1 MFRPLRNL
9 FRLLGIA
16 RTLARYD
23 ALFPADWLPAT
34 GGLVFAARLL
44 SGFRTAR
51 DIRGLRPGERL
62 AKALEALGPSFIKFG
77 QMLSTRPDLVGESVA
92 ADLSSLQDRLPPF
105 SSAQARAAI
114 EAEFDQPVALLFEA
128 FENEPIAAA
137 SIAQV
142 HIAKVR
148 RPAPEAAEVAQQS
161 GEDPAGEDPSGQD
174 SGEDGDE
181 FTTVA
186 VKILRPGI
194 EDAIERDLDLFRWIA
209 GLAERYQPR
218 LRRLKPVAA
227 VETFAA
233 SLRWEMDLRMEGA
246 AASELHANFL
256 DDPMYVVP
264 EVDWERTGRRILT
277 TEWIDGIPIHDVDDL
292 VEAGHDLEAVV
303 AKASESFFLQVFRDG
318 FFHADMHPGNAFVRA
333 DGALCVVD
341 FGIMGWIDR
350 PTRYFLA
357 DMLLGF
363 ITRDYARVADVH
375 FQAGYIPPETDREVF
390 QQAIRAIGEP
400 IFDRPPNEISIARLL
415 AQLFQV
421 SERFNMEAQPQLL
434 LLQKTML
441 IAEGVGRRLAP
452 ELNMWQLT
460 LPLIEAWMREHRGPE
475 ARLADVT
482 ANTILAVQRLPEAVH
497 AVEKAA
503 RTITEG
509 RLSLDLRS
517 TSSPKWPL
525 WLAIGVTAL
534 LAIIALAD

>member
-23 ALFPADWLPAT
+23 ALFPAEWMPVS

-44 SGFRTAR
+44 SGFHTAR
-51 DIRGLRPGERL
+51 DVRDLRPGQRL
-62 AKALEALGPSFIKFG
+62 ALALQALGPSFIKFG
-77 QMLSTRPDLVGESVA
+77 QMLSTRPDLVGETIA
-92 ADLSSLQDRLPPF
+92 DDLSSLQDRLPPF
-105 SSAQARAAI
+105 SSAEARAAI
-114 EAEFDQPVALLFEA
+114 ETEFELSVEELFET
-128 FENEPIAAA
+128 FEDEPIAAA

-142 HIAKVR
+142 HIATIHR
-148 RPAPEAAEVAQQS
+148 NAEES
-161 GEDPAGEDPSGQD
+161 
-174 SGEDGDE
+174 DE
-181 FTTVA
+181 LEQTTVA

-194 EDAIERDLDLFRWIA
+194 EAAIERDLDLFRWIA
-209 GLAERYQPR
+209 DLAERSQPR
-218 LRRLKPVAA
+218 LRRLKPIAA

-246 AASELHANFL
+246 AASELHGNFT

-264 EVDWERTGRRILT
+264 EVNWERTGRRILT
-277 TEWIDGIPIHDVDDL
+277 TQWIDGIPIHDVDDL

-318 FFHADMHPGNAFVRA
+318 FFHADMHPGNAFVSA
-333 DGALCVVD
+333 EGALCVVD
-341 FGIMGWIDR
+341 FGIMGRIDR

-375 FQAGYIPPETDREVF
+375 FQAGYIPAETDREVF

-452 ELNMWQLT
+452 ELNMWQLA
-460 LPLIEAWMREHRGPE
+460 LPLIEEWMRENRGPE
-475 ARLADVT
+475 ARLAEIT
-482 ANTILAVQRLPEAVH
+482 ANTILAVQRLPDAVEAV
-497 AVEKAA
+497 ERAA
-503 RTITEG
+503 TTITDG
-509 RLSLDLRS
+509 RLSLDLRNA
-517 TSSPKWPL
+517 SSPKWPL
-525 WLAIGVTAL
+525 WLAIGVTAV
-534 LAIIALAD
+534 LAVIALAD

>member
-1 MFRPLRNL
+1 MFGPLRNL

-23 ALFPADWLPAT
+23 ALFPAEWLPAS
-34 GGLVFAARLL
+34 GGLIFAARLL
-44 SGFRTAR
+44 SGFRTKR
-51 DIRGLRPGERL
+51 DVRDLRQGERL
-62 AKALEALGPSFIKFG
+62 ARALQALGPSFIKFG
-77 QMLSTRPDLVGESVA
+77 QMLSTRSDLVGETIA
-92 ADLSSLQDRLPPF
+92 TDLSTLQDRLKPF
-105 SSAQARAAI
+105 SRQEAHAAI
-114 EAEFDQPVALLFEA
+114 EAEFGKSVADLFDEFDDTPV
-128 FENEPIAAA
+128 AAA

-142 HIAKVR
+142 HIAKILITADDQDD
-148 RPAPEAAEVAQQS
+148 PDEEH
-161 GEDPAGEDPSGQD
+161 GEDET
-174 SGEDGDE
+174 EGDA
-181 FTTVA
+181 FRTVA

-194 EDAIERDLDLFRWIA
+194 ERAIERDLELFRWIA
-209 GLAERYQPR
+209 DLAERSQPG
-218 LRRLKPVAA
+218 LRRLKPIAA

-246 AASELHANFL
+246 AASELRGNFL
-256 DDPMYVVP
+256 DDDLYVVP
-264 EVDWERTGRRILT
+264 AVDWERTGRRILT

-292 VEAGHDLEAVV
+292 IEAGHDLEAVV
-303 AKASESFFLQVFRDG
+303 RKASESFFLQVFRDG

-341 FGIMGWIDR
+341 FGIMGRIDR
-350 PTRYFLA
+350 STRYFLA

-375 FQAGYIPPETDREVF
+375 FQAGYIPPATDREVF
-390 QQAIRAIGEP
+390 QQAIRAVGEP

-452 ELNMWQLT
+452 ELNMWQLAQ
-460 LPLIEAWMREHRGPE
+460 PLIEDWMREHRGPE
-475 ARLADVT
+475 ARLAEIT
-482 ANTILAVQRLPEAVH
+482 ADTILAVQRLPEAVR
-497 AVEKAA
+497 AVEQAA
-503 RTITEG
+503 TTITEG

-517 TSSPKWPL
+517 TSSARWPL
-525 WLAIGVTAL
+525 WLAIGVTAV
-534 LAIIALAD
+534 LALIAILD

>member
-51 DIRGLRPGERL
+51 NIRDPRPGQRL

-92 ADLSSLQDRLPPF
+92 ADLSSLQDRLPAF

-114 EAEFDQPVALLFEA
+114 EAEFGRPVALLFEA
-128 FENEPIAAA
+128 FEDEPIAAA

-142 HIAKVR
+142 HIAKVK
-148 RPAPEAAEVAQQS
+148 RPAAVPD
-161 GEDPAGEDPSGQD
+161 DPATNAPEPEPTEDLV
-174 SGEDGDE
+174 
-181 FTTVA
+181 TVA
-186 VKILRPGI
+186 VKVLRPGI
-194 EDAIERDLDLFRWIA
+194 EAAIERDLDLFRWIA
-209 GLAERYQPR
+209 ELAERSQPR
-218 LRRLKPVAA
+218 LRRLKPIAA
-227 VETFAA
+227 VETFAT
-233 SLRWEMDLRMEGA
+233 SLRWELDMRMEGA
-246 AASELHANFL
+246 AASELHGNFL

-264 EVDWERTGRRILT
+264 QVDWERTGRRILT

-292 VEAGHDLEAVV
+292 VDAGHDLEAVV

-341 FGIMGWIDR
+341 FGIMGRIDR

-375 FQAGYIPPETDREVF
+375 FQAGYIPPDTDREVF
-390 QQAIRAIGEP
+390 QQAIRAVGEP

-452 ELNMWQLT
+452 ELNMWQLA
-460 LPLIEAWMREHRGPE
+460 LPLIEDWMRENRGPE
-475 ARLADVT
+475 ARLAEIT
-482 ANTILAVQRLPEAVH
+482 ANTILAVQRLPDAVQ
-497 AVEKAA
+497 AVERAA

-509 RLSLDLRS
+509 RLSLDLRNAA
-517 TSSPKWPL
+517 SPKWPL
-525 WLAIGVTAL
+525 WLAIGVTAV
-534 LAIIALAD
+534 LAVIALAD

>member
-51 DIRGLRPGERL
+51 NIRDLRPGERL

-114 EAEFDQPVALLFEA
+114 EAEFDQPVELLFET

-148 RPAPEAAEVAQQS
+148 RRVPEVADETQS
-161 GEDPAGEDPSGQD
+161 AEDPAGKDDSED
-174 SGEDGDE
+174 EDE
-181 FTTVA
+181 FATVA

-194 EDAIERDLDLFRWIA
+194 EAAIERDLDLFRWIA
-209 GLAERYQPR
+209 DLAERSQPR
-218 LRRLKPVAA
+218 LRRLKPIAA

-264 EVDWERTGRRILT
+264 VVDWERTGRRILT

-292 VEAGHDLEAVV
+292 VAAGHDLEAVV

-341 FGIMGWIDR
+341 FGIMGRIDR

-363 ITRDYARVADVH
+363 ITRDYVRVADVH
-375 FQAGYIPPETDREVF
+375 FQAGYIPPDTDREVF

-452 ELNMWQLT
+452 ELNMWQLA
-460 LPLIEAWMREHRGPE
+460 LPLIEEWMREHRGPE
-475 ARLADVT
+475 ARLAEIT

-509 RLSLDLRS
+509 RLSLDLRN

-525 WLAIGVTAL
+525 WLAIGVTAV
-534 LAIIALAD
+534 LAVIALAD

>member
-1 MFRPLRNL
+1 MFRALRNL

-51 DIRGLRPGERL
+51 NIRSLRPGERL

-77 QMLSTRPDLVGESVA
+77 QMLSTRPDLVGESIA
-92 ADLSSLQDRLPPF
+92 ADLSSLQDRLPAF
-105 SSAQARAAI
+105 SSAAARAAI
-114 EAEFDQPVALLFEA
+114 EAEFGRPVAVLFET
-128 FENEPIAAA
+128 FEDEPIAAA

-142 HIAKVR
+142 HIAKVK
-148 RPAPEAAEVAQQS
+148 RPAPSADLQSEDIPEEEPASEQAA
-161 GEDPAGEDPSGQD
+161 DPDD
-174 SGEDGDE
+174 DLV
-181 FTTVA
+181 TVA

-194 EDAIERDLDLFRWIA
+194 EAAIERDLDLFRWIA
-209 GLAERYQPR
+209 DLAERSQPR
-218 LRRLKPVAA
+218 LRRLKPIAA

-246 AASELHANFL
+246 AASELHGNFV

-292 VEAGHDLEAVV
+292 VDAGHDLEAIV

-341 FGIMGWIDR
+341 FGIMGRIDR

-375 FQAGYIPPETDREVF
+375 FQAGYIPPETDRDVF

-452 ELNMWQLT
+452 ELNMWQLA
-460 LPLIEAWMREHRGPE
+460 LPLIEDWMREHRGPE
-475 ARLADVT
+475 ARLAEVT
-482 ANTILAVQRLPEAVH
+482 ANTILAIQRLPDAVQ
-497 AVEKAA
+497 AVDRAA

-509 RLSLDLRS
+509 RLALDLRNAA
-517 TSSPKWPL
+517 SPKWPL
-525 WLAIGVTAL
+525 WLAIGVTAV
-534 LAIIALAD
+534 LAVIALAD